1 MKKILLICLVLA
13 AACSQTKKEDTKGLK
28 DQVMEV
34 HDAVMPKMGELRMT
48 EKQLLV
54 MADSVAGDTAAAARY
69 RELAVAVSS
78 ANKSMMTWM
87 HGFDPDFAGSEEEV
101 KAYLEGQLKEIEE
114 VKRLMLSSLEE
125 GQKALN

>member
-1 MKKILLICLVLA
+1 MKRILMICLVVVG
-13 AACSQTKKEDTKGLK
+13 ACAQTKKTDTKALK

-48 EKQLLV
+48 EKQLLAV
-54 MADSVAGDTAAAARY
+54 ADSLAEDTVAATRY

-78 ANKSMMTWM
+78 ANKSMMNWM

-101 KAYLEGQLKEIEE
+101 KTYLEGQLKEIEE